1 MTTVFFWSTLV
12 ACNLLGGG
20 EPEDPAAAA
29 VAAADAQ
36 LKEGQIAE
44 AVDAYAAALAAHPG
58 NLEAAVGAA
67 FGAYS
72 RGDFAEADQ
81 ILATAEA
88 TAGDRAGELKLRR
101 SLVAMKDGDTDLA
114 REHAEASGTAAGLVL
129 AAEVALADGERE
141 EARALLDRAAQVS
154 GPIGALAQDY
164 VGLLKHEDPAVAGLA
179 ENYAL
184 WAIGQREVAV
194 ASVEEVVKGLPED
207 YEGKSEELLVW
218 AGRSASSGETQVA
231 SNLLEA
237 IDFPPQGQAWRVLAT
252 RAIILCA
259 EGQAED
265 CATMLSSLEGKAPAD
280 GLLHARATA
289 VMALGG
295 EDRDAAVAVLGSSAS
310 DAAARAAMLLGDP
323 GLAGSLVTD
332 AVMKTYISGM

>member
-20 EPEDPAAAA
+20 ESVDPAAAA

-36 LKEGQIAE
+36 LRGGDIAG
-44 AVDAYAAALAAHPG
+44 AADAYVAALAAYPG
-58 NLEAAVGAA
+58 NLEAAIGAA
-67 FGAYS
+67 FGAYN
-72 RGDFAEADQ
+72 RGEFAEADQ
-81 ILATAEA
+81 ILAGAEA
-88 TAGDRAGELKLRR
+88 TAGDRAGELRLRR
-101 SLVAMKDGDTDLA
+101 ALIAMKDGDTDLM
-114 REHAEASGTAAGLVL
+114 REHAEASNTAAGLVL

-154 GPIGALAQDY
+154 GPIGTVANDY
-164 VGLLKHEDPAVAGLA
+164 VDLLKHEDPAVAGLA

-184 WAIGQREVAV
+184 WALGQREVAV
-194 ASVEEVVKGLPED
+194 ASVEEVVKGLPDD
-207 YEGKSEELLVW
+207 YEGKAEELLVW
-218 AGRSASSGETQVA
+218 AGRSASFGESQVA

-265 CATMLSSLEGKAPAD
+265 CSTMLDSLEGKAPGD
-280 GLLHARATA
+280 GLQHARATA
-289 VMALGG
+289 AIALGG
-295 EDRDAAVAVLGSSAS
+295 EDRDAAVAVLGSTAS
-310 DAAARAAMLLGDP
+310 DAAARAALVLGDP
-323 GLAGSLVTD
+323 GLAGSLATD
-332 AVMKTYISGM
+332 AVMKNYISGM